1 MQKETRA
8 ARHDQHLQLLDKL
21 SMSGQLDLSANL
33 SQEVGNADAWRMVK
47 ELRDQLEKQKEEAEK
62 QKQEAEKQKEEAARK
77 EIETKKL
84 LEEAKRKEKETK
96 RKEEELR
103 KKEEAIVSL
112 QNIDLLSVLETVR
125 TLSAASAERL
135 QRLET
140 DVTLIKENFSKY
152 DLKKETYIW
161 EWLRGSQIVSRK

>member
-47 ELRDQLEKQKEEAEK
+47 ELRDQLEK